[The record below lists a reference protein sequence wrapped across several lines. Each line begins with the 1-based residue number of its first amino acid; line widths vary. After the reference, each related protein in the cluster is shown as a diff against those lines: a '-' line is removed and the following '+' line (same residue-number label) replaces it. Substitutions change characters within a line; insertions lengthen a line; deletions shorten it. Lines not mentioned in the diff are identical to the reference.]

1 LLGLRLWR
9 SLLGLFGRGLR
20 FWSVRFVR
28 DEMGV
33 EIGLLGLTRM
43 NMVFLSIITSVRK
56 LQVDAGVQGPV
67 A

>member
-1 LLGLRLWR
+1 
-9 SLLGLFGRGLR
+9 
-20 FWSVRFVR
+20 VRFVR

-56 LQVDAGVQGPV
+56 LQVDAGARSGSLGKADLDAQ
-67 A
+67 ASRKE